1 MGRPEGARMVGCPT
15 EVFIGGWELAGCW
28 LPSPIVTGVRSHGE
42 LGSHPPRL
50 NTGEANI
57 EEGGGGQGQT
67 DLQGG
72 GRWRPHVPGVSPMS
86 RGEPIIPRYLGTQC
100 SSGVRGCRS
109 TVQEYSAKV

>member
-28 LPSPIVTGVRSHGE
+28 LPSPIVTGVRSPGE

-67 DLQGG
+67 RPA
-72 GRWRPHVPGVSPMS
+72 GRGQMAATCAGCITNVP
-86 RGEPIIPRYLGTQC
+86 R
-100 SSGVRGCRS
+100 
-109 TVQEYSAKV
+109 